1 MAALYNSCHVG
12 SGIAASLPGLQGS
25 AGVPGYCAS
34 AKITIARSK
43 LSAFSRSCGR
53 IIRHETDPKECGL
66 EVSMA
71 RVLTWVSDQQLT
83 GWACF
88 ACPLPSLLSDPEAKK
103 AYDRLASAKFQ
114 RHDCATHQ
122 PVASLNPDSF
132 TARAKGLV
140 KRGFKPKDAA
150 EIAARGDHV
159 REAR

>member
-25 AGVPGYCAS
+25 AGVPGYCDS

-71 RVLTWVSDQQLT
+71 RVLTWVSDQHLT
-83 GWACF
+83 GRSCSECGWTV
-88 ACPLPSLLSDPEAKK
+88 PLSSLLSDAYAKK
-103 AYDRLASAKFQ
+103 SYYRLA
-114 RHDCATHQ
+114 
-122 PVASLNPDSF
+122 
-132 TARAKGLV
+132 LV
-140 KRGFKPKDAA
+140 R
-150 EIAARGDHV
+150 
-159 REAR
+159 

>member
-25 AGVPGYCAS
+25 AGVPGYCDS

-71 RVLTWVSDQQLT
+71 RVLTWVSDQHLT
-83 GWACF
+83 GWAC
-88 ACPLPSLLSDPEAKK
+88 S
-103 AYDRLASAKFQ
+103 
-114 RHDCATHQ
+114 
-122 PVASLNPDSF
+122 
-132 TARAKGLV
+132 ARATGIFRFL
-140 KRGFKPKDAA
+140 RFSAILRQRRLTTDSP
-150 EIAARGDHV
+150 RP
-159 REAR
+159 R